1 MPPTF
6 HDRPPPEPSAPAGY
20 AWLIDR
26 YGLRVPLPPRLAG
39 IATRHHPVATDDWL
53 LLTPRHAPDENLGAH
68 LTFALKWEGVDLS
81 VLAAL
86 AHALPADDIAAIV
99 RAAPAGQYTRRLWF
113 LWEWLTRST
122 LDVPNS
128 DAKRSIVPVLDPE
141 HQVSLATGEVSARH
155 RVRNTLP
162 GTPDFCP
169 LVRRTEPIVRAQGL
183 ALDARARQVIA
194 RTHPDVL
201 ARAAAFLQLSDS
213 RASFAIEHERPS
225 RDRAHRWAQAIA
237 RAGATSLSSETLTD
251 LQRIVIGDDRFVPLG
266 FRAEGG
272 FVGAH
277 DRITRDPLPEHISAR
292 ADDLPSLVHGVV
304 AYDARVREHGMDP
317 VAAAAALS
325 FGFVY
330 IHPFVDGNG
339 RLHRWLIHHT
349 LAAMGYT
356 PPAVVF
362 PVSATMLREIGRY
375 RLVLESYSRRLL
387 PCIDWRPTATR
398 NVEVLNATGDY
409 YRYFD
414 ATAHAAFLYEC
425 VEQSVMQDLPAEVA
439 YLEAY
444 DRFTDMVQQIVD
456 MPQNLTDLLH
466 HFLRQNGGTL
476 SQRARTTEFQRLTA
490 DEVARIEQLFAE
502 TTGTVERWNGGTVE
516 RWNGG
521 TD

>member
-1 MPPTF
+1 MPLAF
-6 HDRPPPEPSAPAGY
+6 HDRPPPEPATPAGY
-20 AWLIDR
+20 AWLIER

-39 IATRHHPVATDDWL
+39 IAERHHRVETESWL
-53 LLTPRHAPDENLGAH
+53 LLTPRHAPRPTLGDQ

-86 AHALPADDIAAIV
+86 AKAVPADDVAAVV
-99 RAAPAGQYTRRLWF
+99 RSAPAGQYARRLWF
-113 LWEWLTRST
+113 IWEWLTRTT
-122 LDVPNS
+122 LDVPGS

-141 HQVSLATGEVSARH
+141 QQVGLATGDVSPRH

-169 LVRRTEPIVRAQGL
+169 LVRCTESIVRAQGL

-213 RASFAIEHERPS
+213 RASFAIEQERPT

-237 RAGATSLSSETLTD
+237 RAGATALSTD
-251 LQRIVIGDDRFVPLG
+251 ALIELQRIVIGDDRFVSLG
-266 FRAEGG
+266 LRTEGG

-277 DRITRDPLPEHISAR
+277 DRSTREPLPEHISAR
-292 ADDLPSLVHGVV
+292 ADDLRSLVNGVI

-317 VAAAAALS
+317 VVAAAALS

-330 IHPFVDGNG
+330 IHPFTDGNG

-349 LAAMGYT
+349 LAAMGYS
-356 PPAVVF
+356 PPGVVF
-362 PVSATMLREIGRY
+362 PVSATMLREIDEY
-375 RLVLESYSRRLL
+375 RRVLESYSRPLL
-387 PCIDWRPTATR
+387 ACIDWRPTASQ

-414 ATAHAAFLYEC
+414 ATAHAAFLYGC
-425 VEQSVMQDLPAEVA
+425 VEQAVTRELPAEVA

-444 DRFTDMVQQIVD
+444 DRFTELVHRIVD
-456 MPQNLTDLLH
+456 MPQDLTDLLH
-466 HFLRQNGGTL
+466 HFLRQNGGVL
-476 SQRARTTEFQRLTA
+476 SQRARTTEFQRLTGE
-490 DEVARIEQLFAE
+490 EVAQIEQLFAE
-502 TTGTVERWNGGTVE
+502 TTGGVER
-516 RWNGG
+516 
-521 TD
+521 

>member
-1 MPPTF
+1 MALTF
-6 HDRPPPEPSAPAGY
+6 HDRTLPEPATPAGY

-39 IATRHHPVATDDWL
+39 IAMRHHRVESESWL
-53 LLTPRHAPDENLGAH
+53 LLTPRHAPGENLADQ

-86 AHALPADDIAAIV
+86 AREVPGDEIAAIV
-99 RAAPAGQYTRRLWF
+99 RAAPAGQYARRLWF
-113 LWEWLTRST
+113 VWEWLTRTT
-122 LDVPNS
+122 LDVPDS

-141 HQVSLATGEVSARH
+141 QQVGLTAGEVSGRH

-169 LVRRTEPIVRAQGL
+169 LVRRTQPIVRAQGL

-213 RASFAIEHERPS
+213 RASFAIEQERPG
-225 RDRAHRWAQAIA
+225 RDRAQRWARAIA
-237 RAGATSLSSETLTD
+237 RAGATPLTSD
-251 LQRIVIGDDRFVPLG
+251 SVVELQRIVIGDDRFVAVG
-266 FRAEGG
+266 YRAEGG
-272 FVGAH
+272 FVGTH

-292 ADDLPSLVHGVV
+292 AEDLPSLVRGVIG
-304 AYDARVREHGMDP
+304 YDARVRAHGMDP
-317 VAAAAALS
+317 VVAAAALS

-330 IHPFVDGNG
+330 IHPFTDGNG

-349 LAAMGYT
+349 LATMGYT
-356 PPAVVF
+356 PPTVVF

-375 RLVLESYSRRLL
+375 RLVLESYSRPLL
-387 PCIDWRPTATR
+387 ACIDWQPTPGQ
-398 NVEVLNATGDY
+398 NIQVLNATADY

-414 ATAHAAFLYEC
+414 ATAHAAFLYDC
-425 VEQSVMQDLPAEVA
+425 VEQAVTRDLPAEVA

-444 DRFTDMVQQIVD
+444 DRFSERVQQIVD
-456 MPQNLTDLLH
+456 MPQDLIDLLH
-466 HFLRQNGGTL
+466 HFLRQNGGSL
-476 SQRARTTEFQRLTA
+476 SQRARSTEFQRLTA
-490 DEVARIEQLFAE
+490 EEVSRIEQLFDE
-502 TTGTVERWNGGTVE
+502 TAGAVEERVPGG
-516 RWNGG
+516 
-521 TD
+521 